1 MKGLNNDKN
10 DSLWSKYKLE
20 IIFLGIFLFVFTIVF
35 ADVFITVDEQ
45 VVTPDLTYPEFEEAV
60 QSGEVEY
67 VQFVAGTYLVKVGF
81 QDGTIK
87 SMVNLGYEGFIKDLI
102 DMGVTDIRYSR
113 AVSSSASFADALAGA
128 FSILFPLFF
137 IYLLIK
143 FFWRYMRGVVDIADT
158 KHSRVAVA
166 STVTFDDVAGMTEEK
181 EELKSAIESLRSSEK
196 LKERGMRPI
205 RGVLLNGPPG
215 VGKTLLAKAVAG
227 EAGVKFLSYSGA
239 RFREMYVGVGAR
251 RVSEMFAEAERNKP
265 CVVFIDEIDSIGSQ
279 RLSSDDIASRED
291 NNTLTVLL
299 EKMDG
304 IGTTDGILIIG
315 ATNRLEALDPA
326 LLRPG
331 RFDKIIHIG
340 APRTKEDRE
349 AIVRV
354 HLRGKTL
361 KEGVTV
367 EQIGKLC
374 FGLTGAEIEAVL
386 NEAVMVSFKAGED
399 GVIDLPHIDSA
410 IMKLQAKGVAKGKHT
425 GKDLERVAIHE
436 MGHALMNQHLGRKV
450 VKVSVQP
457 YSSGVGGI
465 TQVDGETMGSMTV
478 RSKEEYIGDLKVLYA
493 GMVAE
498 QVVFGDISSG
508 NANDLERATQI
519 LHHMVSSWGMTDGN
533 ILSTQYLS
541 RVHPLHLHDRILEE
555 MDKLG
560 RQIRQEVEDFFK
572 QPHIKERLIK
582 LAKKLAEDEV
592 LYDLPDL
599 NEVV

>member
-113 AVSSSASFADALAGA
+113 TVSSSASFADALAGA

-158 KHSRVAVA
+158 KHSRVAVV

-599 NEVV
+599 NEAV

>member
-113 AVSSSASFADALAGA
+113 TVSSSASFADALAGA

-158 KHSRVAVA
+158 KHSRVAVV

-279 RLSSDDIASRED
+279 RLSSGDIASRED

-386 NEAVMVSFKAGED
+386 NEAVMVSFRAGED

-465 TQVDGETMGSMTV
+465 TQVDGETVGSMTV

-599 NEVV
+599 NEAV

>member
-60 QSGEVEY
+60 QLGEVEY

-599 NEVV
+599 NEAV

>member
-1 MKGLNNDKN
+1 LKGLNNDKN

-113 AVSSSASFADALAGA
+113 TVSSSASFADALAGA

-158 KHSRVAVA
+158 KHSRVAVV

-279 RLSSDDIASRED
+279 RLSSGDIASRED

-386 NEAVMVSFKAGED
+386 NEAVMVSFRAGED

-465 TQVDGETMGSMTV
+465 TQVDGETVGSMTV

-599 NEVV
+599 NEAV

>member
-143 FFWRYMRGVVDIADT
+143 FFWRYMRGIVDIADT

-599 NEVV
+599 NEAV